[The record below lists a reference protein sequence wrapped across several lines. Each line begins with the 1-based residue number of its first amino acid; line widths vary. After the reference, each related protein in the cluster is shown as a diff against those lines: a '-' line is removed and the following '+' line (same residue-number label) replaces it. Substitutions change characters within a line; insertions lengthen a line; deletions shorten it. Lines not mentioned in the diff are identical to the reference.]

1 MYNALRKELQ
11 QTLNCL
17 LQKMQDGYC
26 VYVTFSYT
34 PEVIQKIFWPNLLP
48 CVVEIEAK
56 LA

>member
-1 MYNALRKELQ
+1 MYNALRKLLQ

-26 VYVTFSYT
+26 VYVTCFYT